1 MQGFNMGRYVPP
13 DHEGTTSGNR
23 LQQKHPLGQRAR
35 KLASQGILT
44 VRFEMPYA
52 VWCLHCPR
60 PTLIGQGVR
69 FNAEKSRAGNYFS
82 TPIWRFRFKHA
93 ECGGWI
99 EMRTDPKNTA
109 YVVVEG
115 AKKRDYYTGDETAA
129 AKDGEG
135 EGDVVILT
143 DKERDE
149 LRNNAFASLEKTI
162 ADRKRLELAA
172 HRIEDLTAL
181 SERHWSDP
189 YALNQRLRRDFRK
202 GRKKREME
210 AARAEDI
217 KDRMGLGLELVPEVE
232 EDAQRARLVDFG
244 AMEEEEDG
252 GERRALH
259 KPLFSTTTTAKGAQE
274 QTGAKTKKKSSATAA
289 TAAAAAAAAGTS
301 KAEKAASKRKEA
313 FVADVL
319 SNTRAAQ
326 DPFLRTSFSGGGS
339 GGDARTANR
348 PSSLG
353 IIKRKKQ
360 GDGGGGRSDDKV
372 SDAAKVSSAQGL
384 VEYDSD

>member
-129 AKDGEG
+129 AKDGQG

-217 KDRMGLGLELVPEVE
+217 KVRMGLGLELVPEVE

-259 KPLFSTTTTAKGAQE
+259 KPLFSTTTTTTAKGAQE
-274 QTGAKTKKKSSATAA
+274 QTGAKTKKKSSA

>member
-13 DHEGTTSGNR
+13 DHEGTITSGNR
-23 LQQKHPLGQRAR
+23 LQGKHHPLGQRAR
-35 KLASQGILT
+35 KLASHGILT

-52 VWCLHCPR
+52 IWCLHCPQ
-60 PTLIGQGVR
+60 PTIIGQGVR
-69 FNAEKSRAGNYFS
+69 FNAEKKRAGNYFS
-82 TPIWRFRFKHA
+82 TPVWQFRFKHA

-115 AKKRDYYTGDETAA
+115 GKKRDTGDAT
-129 AKDGEG
+129 KDTLGE
-135 EGDVVILT
+135 EGGNVILT

-162 ADRKRLELAA
+162 ADRKRLEMAA
-172 HRIEDLTAL
+172 DRIEDLTAL
-181 SERHWSDP
+181 SARHWGDP

-202 GRKKREME
+202 GRKQREQD

-217 KDRMGLGLELVPEVE
+217 RERMGLGMELVPEVE

-244 AMEEEEDG
+244 AVEEDAE
-252 GERRALH
+252 GERALL
-259 KPLFSTTTTAKGAQE
+259 KPLFSTTKATATTKDGQK
-274 QTGAKTKKKSSATAA
+274 QTGTKKAT
-289 TAAAAAAAAGTS
+289 TAAAAATS
-301 KAEKAASKRKEA
+301 KAEKAASRRKEA

-326 DPFLRTSFSGGGS
+326 DPFLKQRHGLNPTGGS
-339 GGDARTANR
+339 GSGSDNKANR

-353 IIKRKKQ
+353 IIKRRKKH
-360 GDGGGGRSDDKV
+360 GDGGASGDRV
-372 SDAAKVSSAQGL
+372 SEAAKVPVQPVQGL

>member
-1 MQGFNMGRYVPP
+1 MGRYVPP
-13 DHEGTTSGNR
+13 EHEGTTSGNR

-82 TPIWRFRFKHA
+82 TPVWRFRFKHA

-115 AKKRDYYTGDETAA
+115 AKKRDYTGDENAA
-129 AKDGEG
+129 AKDGEEG
-135 EGDVVILT
+135 EGVILT

-210 AARAEDI
+210 AAKAEDI
-217 KDRMGLGLELVPEVE
+217 KDRMGLGMELVPEVE

-244 AMEEEEDG
+244 AVEEEEDG
-252 GERRALH
+252 GGRRALH
-259 KPLFSTTTTAKGAQE
+259 KPLFSTTKDAQG
-274 QTGAKTKKKSSATAA
+274 QTGAKKAA
-289 TAAAAAAAAGTS
+289 VAAAAAGAS

-326 DPFLRTSFSGGGS
+326 DPFLRSSFSGGE
-339 GGDARTANR
+339 ARTANR
-348 PSSLG
+348 PSSSSSLG
-353 IIKRKKQ
+353 IIIKRKKQ
-360 GDGGGGRSDDKV
+360 GDGGGGRRDDKV
-372 SDAAKVSSAQGL
+372 SDAAKVSSSAQGL

>member
-13 DHEGTTSGNR
+13 DHEGTITSGNR
-23 LQQKHPLGQRAR
+23 LQGKHPLGQRAR
-35 KLASQGILT
+35 KLASHGILT

-52 VWCLHCPR
+52 IWCLHCPK
-60 PTLIGQGVR
+60 PTIIGQGVR
-69 FNAEKSRAGNYFS
+69 FNAEKKRAGSYFS
-82 TPIWRFRFKHA
+82 TPVWQFRFKHA

-115 AKKRDYYTGDETAA
+115 GKKRDTGDAT
-129 AKDGEG
+129 KHTLGE
-135 EGDVVILT
+135 EGGNVILT

-162 ADRKRLELAA
+162 ADRKRLEMAA
-172 HRIEDLTAL
+172 DRIEDLTAL
-181 SERHWSDP
+181 SERHWGDP

-202 GRKKREME
+202 GRKQRERD

-217 KDRMGLGLELVPEVE
+217 RERMGLGMELVPEVE

-244 AMEEEEDG
+244 AVEEEDG
-252 GERRALH
+252 GERALL
-259 KPLFSTTTTAKGAQE
+259 KPLFSTTKATVSTTKDAQK
-274 QTGAKTKKKSSATAA
+274 QTGTKKAT
-289 TAAAAAAAAGTS
+289 TAAAAAAATS
-301 KAEKAASKRKEA
+301 KAEKAASRRKEA

-326 DPFLRTSFSGGGS
+326 DPFLKQRHGLHPTGGS
-339 GGDARTANR
+339 GSGSGSGSDNKANK
-348 PSSLG
+348 PPSLG
-353 IIKRKKQ
+353 IIKRRKKH
-360 GDGGGGRSDDKV
+360 GDGGASDNGL
-372 SDAAKVSSAQGL
+372 SDAAKVPVQPAQGL